1 MLKELEINLKEAE
14 VYFNHGL
21 FLEASELYKEILTC
35 LEEQIEKTTE
45 ESEKEWIKK
54 QKAIVSKRLIELK
67 KSVKQGDSKQGDSL
81 ETEKSFHEDKQIAY
95 DQAVVLKKLGFYKE
109 AVDEFKK
116 LHASGYK
123 TYECGKHI
131 GQCYTNQ
138 GFKLGAINFLEQ
150 FISKNPLLPEQETRL
165 RYDLGL
171 LYLDVGAS
179 SKALSNF
186 KIIQSLN
193 KDFSNI
199 KKDKVRQPSVSL
211 QKSPRFKEKLKEAFN
226 KTFNKTFKIMQT
238 K

>member
-14 VYFNHGL
+14 VYVGHGL

-54 QKAIVSKRLIELK
+54 QKAIVSERLIELK
-67 KSVKQGDSKQGDSL
+67 KSVKQGDSL

-123 TYECGKHI
+123 TYECGKYI

-199 KKDKVRQPSVSL
+199 KKDKIRQPSVSL

-226 KTFNKTFKIMQT
+226 KTFKIMQT